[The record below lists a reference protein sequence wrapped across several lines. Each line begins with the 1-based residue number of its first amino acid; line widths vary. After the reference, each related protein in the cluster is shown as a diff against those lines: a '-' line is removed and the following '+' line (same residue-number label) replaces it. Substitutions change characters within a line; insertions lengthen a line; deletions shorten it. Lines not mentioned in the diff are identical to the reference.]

1 MYGCNRYLCEVFDEM
16 RKTTETLNFAM
27 LLSLIEEA
35 QTMANRMEAALGD
48 QKDFESLKKR
58 IREKKDELKKLEE
71 KIERKAKKK

>member
-48 QKDFESLKKR
+48 QKDFEALKKR

>member
-1 MYGCNRYLCEVFDEM
+1 MYWCNRYLCEVFDEM

>member
-1 MYGCNRYLCEVFDEM
+1 
-16 RKTTETLNFAM
+16 M

-48 QKDFESLKKR
+48 QKDFEALKKR